1 MEVKYHARCLVSLY
15 NKVRSLQA
23 TSTNEYFSNEGMA
36 IAQVVDYIQVDQKKS
51 EKPVHFLLS
60 KLSKLSQQKLKDL
73 GMSQQLINSHHLKNR
88 MLALYPELKSYQE
101 GKYVCLASGHDVAN
115 LLKETDYS
123 HDEDALIL
131 LKAASILRRGMDK
144 KNDWSLNII
153 GNVKSLIPKNLLFFI
168 STLLYGTRST
178 KEISFEDI
186 SNSNNTAFDIPVISI
201 SQLIMSN
208 SLSKPKS
215 ESSSSKIYRLNHKET
230 PLTIYTGL
238 LVHHQTRK
246 RNIVVKLHSL
256 GLSASYD
263 RISQIETA
271 VANDISFRFNLENVV
286 CPTSFKV
293 NLFTCGAIDNIDKN
307 SSSSSTQ

>member
-1 MEVKYHARCLVSLY
+1 M
-15 NKVRSLQA
+15 
-23 TSTNEYFSNEGMA
+23 
-36 IAQVVDYIQVDQKKS
+36 
-51 EKPVHFLLS
+51 
-60 KLSKLSQQKLKDL
+60 SQQKLKDL
-73 GMSQQLINSHHLKNR
+73 GMPQQRINSHHLKNR
-88 MLALYPELKSYQE
+88 MLALCPELNSYQE
-101 GKYVCLASGHDVAN
+101 GKYVYLASDHGVAN
-115 LLKETDYS
+115 LLKGTGYS

-144 KNDWSLNII
+144 KNDRSLNNI

-178 KEISFEDI
+178 KGISFEDI

-201 SQLIMSN
+201 SQLIMLN

-215 ESSSSKIYRLNHKET
+215 ESSSSKRYRLNHKET

-246 RNIVVKLHSL
+246 RNLVDQLHSL

-271 VANDISFRFNLENVV
+271 VANDISFRFNLENVI

-307 SSSSSTQ
+307 SSSSTAHQSFHGTGFHYTK